1 MTIGI
6 SIEAGTLLSISLSLL
21 LVVKHTTLPRITI
34 LGRLRGT
41 QDKFKSIKEFPLE
54 TTIFCCHVGI
64 NIKYL
69 YHHTNSEHLPGTLL
83 IKIEEP
89 LHFANTGELRERLQR
104 IERFGDMSVH
114 PSEETRLGRV
124 EHVVF
129 DIESMPWIDARSLSS
144 VTSLHI
150 VDSIK
155 QSPRHV
161 HVLTFQG
168 FQLNLYVL
176 LVLLLHSIFPA
187 TAIAKPFPPGLSVA
201 DVQTTLKTIFPG
213 GIPKKLPVTGI
224 IMLPVIPSRP
234 RPNPFTLGGGVDIGP
249 ALQSLNTGKTIS
261 SHQNDGISFGNNFGN
276 EVPKLQ
282 GSGLKVVP
290 INNAK
295 LHEFRVDASGG
306 GTNRILLDLK
316 NNKLFFTS
324 DLMLS
329 DRFDIE

>member
-1 MTIGI
+1 M
-6 SIEAGTLLSISLSLL
+6 
-21 LVVKHTTLPRITI
+21 LVP
-34 LGRLRGT
+34 
-41 QDKFKSIKEFPLE
+41 
-54 TTIFCCHVGI
+54 
-64 NIKYL
+64 
-69 YHHTNSEHLPGTLL
+69 
-83 IKIEEP
+83 
-89 LHFANTGELRERLQR
+89 
-104 IERFGDMSVH
+104 
-114 PSEETRLGRV
+114 
-124 EHVVF
+124 
-129 DIESMPWIDARSLSS
+129 
-144 VTSLHI
+144 
-150 VDSIK
+150 
-155 QSPRHV
+155 
-161 HVLTFQG
+161 
-168 FQLNLYVL
+168 L

-324 DLMLS
+324 D
-329 DRFDIE
+329 

>member
-6 SIEAGTLLSISLSLL
+6 SIEAGTLLSISSSLL
-21 LVVKHTTLPRITI
+21 LLVKHTTLP
-34 LGRLRGT
+34 
-41 QDKFKSIKEFPLE
+41 KS
-54 TTIFCCHVGI
+54 
-64 NIKYL
+64 
-69 YHHTNSEHLPGTLL
+69 
-83 IKIEEP
+83 
-89 LHFANTGELRERLQR
+89 Q
-104 IERFGDMSVH
+104 
-114 PSEETRLGRV
+114 
-124 EHVVF
+124 
-129 DIESMPWIDARSLSS
+129 SLSS

-168 FQLNLYVL
+168 FQVGLG
-176 LVLLLHSIFPA
+176 
-187 TAIAKPFPPGLSVA
+187 AIPWASLEFLIMDELAVFIIIIVARTLIWFSDTKPFPPGLSVA

-213 GIPKKLPVTGI
+213 GIPKKLPVVYLL
-224 IMLPVIPSRP
+224 LPAISVAKDFPKGLR
-234 RPNPFTLGGGVDIGP
+234 
-249 ALQSLNTGKTIS
+249 KTIS

-324 DLMLS
+324 DPFRGRMSPEEFTAWKTDVTYSEISESYMHYWENRAKPLDAASFAKRVEEL
-329 DRFDIE
+329 RLPKETQ